1 MEPQRGKTASSFNDA
16 VSAIYDLANLQRGD
30 KNVNSFLEKLVNKTV
45 GVVSEAGVNFL
56 YQNLASAGKR
66 EKANVLKTLLCK
78 LLFP

>member
-56 YQNLASAGKR
+56 YQNLASAGES
-66 EKANVLKTLLCK
+66 EKANALKTLLCK

>member
-16 VSAIYDLANLQRGD
+16 VRAIYDLANLQRGD
-30 KNVNSFLEKLVNKTV
+30 KNVNSFLEKLVNKTF

-56 YQNLASAGKR
+56 YQNLASAGKS